1 MVSIR
6 RAAQVE
12 ILNGKM
18 KEISNE
24 KGILSNK
31 IAEMDGK
38 IVVLQKQF
46 DELERVKQVFHFLD
60 LNSLK
65 LRAGVPTP
73 YFRFFPPKR
82 AHTIFSPVYVLI

>member
-18 KEISNE
+18 KEINNE

-46 DELERVKQVFHFLD
+46 DELERVKQVF
-60 LNSLK
+60 
-65 LRAGVPTP
+65 P
-73 YFRFFPPKR
+73 FFG
-82 AHTIFSPVYVLI
+82 A